1 MIKKGRPYDVYNI
14 DGDILNNIC
23 EIMSPLLSHFGNVNY
38 PYAKVFSFTA
48 DDVDK
53 KIFHLL
59 IKRKRHI
66 TGSYINLHTFYQSV
80 IILRH

>member
-1 MIKKGRPYDVYNI
+1 KKKGRPYDVYNV

-53 KIFHLL
+53 K
-59 IKRKRHI
+59 
-66 TGSYINLHTFYQSV
+66 NLSSFNEKGNAILQEV
-80 IILRH
+80 I